1 MKTKWII
8 LVACACLTACSTQ
21 TSAVAPTT
29 DPPAQPV
36 SPPEDMPEKLPTETS
51 QPEETEVAIYEVV
64 SPETITTDDGFMI
77 EFNGATIE
85 IHPVMGTQ
93 FRLGFRYSG
102 LTKDQI
108 PESRWEY
115 VDPPFITDLQIFHGE
130 DETPIRLDVGGE
142 GGGQHLDEDGVLVIG
157 QSQSYYFPD
166 DFEVGQVE
174 HIVLLVTFH
183 EMFGIGA
190 PVRYELDLEPLQG
203 PLG

>member
-21 TSAVAPTT
+21 TSAVMPTT

-36 SPPEDMPEKLPTETS
+36 SPTEELSEELPTETS
-51 QPEETEVAIYEVV
+51 QPEETEVTIYEVV
-64 SPETITTDDGFMI
+64 SPETITTDDGFVI
-77 EFNGATIE
+77 ELAGATIE

-102 LTKDQI
+102 MTKEQI
-108 PESRWEY
+108 PETKWEF
-115 VDPPFITDLQIFHGE
+115 VDPPFIVDLQILRGE

-142 GGGQHLDEDGVLVIG
+142 GGGQHLDEDGALVIG
-157 QSQSYYFPD
+157 QDQSYYFPD
-166 DFEVGQVE
+166 DFEVGQEE

-183 EMFGIGA
+183 EIFGITT